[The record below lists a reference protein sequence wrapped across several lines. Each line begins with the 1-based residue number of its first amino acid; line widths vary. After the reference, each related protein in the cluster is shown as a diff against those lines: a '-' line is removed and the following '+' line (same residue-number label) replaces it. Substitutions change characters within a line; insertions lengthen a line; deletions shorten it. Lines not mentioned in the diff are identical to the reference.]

1 MREVLSEATEAGG
14 YMEMPLTK
22 DDTLTGGANDL
33 YRVYD
38 RGGEVCPRCGDTIVK
53 SELNGRKAF
62 YSPGCQHD
70 R

>member
-1 MREVLSEATEAGG
+1 
-14 YMEMPLTK
+14 MEMPLTK

-33 YRVYD
+33 CRVYD
-38 RGGEVCPRCGDTIVK
+38 REGEVCPRCGDTIVK